1 MVHRLCGLDVPVD
14 RGISSGTKVRF
25 MPCLPADWNGFELR
39 YRYGKTIYHI
49 AVSRADERKIGMEV
63 TIDGEEQ
70 IEKMISLVDDG
81 KEHKVEILI

>member
-1 MVHRLCGLDVPVD
+1 
-14 RGISSGTKVRF
+14 
-25 MPCLPADWNGFELR
+25 
-39 YRYGKTIYHI
+39 
-49 AVSRADERKIGMEV
+49 MEV